1 MKNIIK
7 KILKE
12 ESEDFEWTNQIDPL
26 DHFGEYFEI
35 SAASKFVRRDFDFW
49 EGWIE
54 NVMQAYA
61 NIIDDIDGAKQMI
74 TELVNADNAS
84 KETEYLANEVLSYFS
99 PVRGLNGLNF
109 FEDMARTI
117 KHSYDYFGEFAREN
131 NLTML
136 ETMDIFKDWLE
147 REKSTKKSLHEK

>member
-12 ESEDFEWTNQIDPL
+12 ESDFEWTNQIDPL
-26 DHFGEYFEI
+26 DSFGEYFEI

-54 NVMQAYA
+54 NVKGAYA
-61 NIIDDIDGAKQMI
+61 NIVDDIDEVKQMV
-74 TELVNADNAS
+74 TELVNVDNAS
-84 KETEYLANEVLSYFS
+84 KETEYLSNEVLSYFS
-99 PVRGLNGLNF
+99 PINALNGLNI

-131 NLTML
+131 NLTIL
-136 ETMDIFKDWLE
+136 ETMDIFRDWLE
-147 REKSTKKSLHEK
+147 REKRTKKSLHEK